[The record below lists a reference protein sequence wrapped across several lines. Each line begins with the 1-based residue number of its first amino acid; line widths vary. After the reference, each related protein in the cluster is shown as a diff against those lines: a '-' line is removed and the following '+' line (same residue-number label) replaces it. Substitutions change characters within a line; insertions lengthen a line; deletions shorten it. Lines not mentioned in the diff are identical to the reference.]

1 MRLEINRKTD
11 LAIRTMNDLAQ
22 AGAKVKGADLAVSA
36 GTSNAFLAQVMMP
49 LVRNGWVASEPG
61 RNGGYELI
69 ADTNDVSV
77 LDVIE
82 AVEGPTDTDECVL
95 RRGTCS
101 LAEQCAAHA
110 AWSTARAALLETLAS
125 TPLAK
130 IGEPAA

>member
-11 LAIRTMNDLAQ
+11 LAIRVMTELAA
-22 AGAKVKGADLAVSA
+22 AGVKVKGARLAATA
-36 GTSNAFLAQVMMP
+36 GTTTAFLAQVMTP
-49 LVRNGWVASEPG
+49 LVRNEWVHSEPG

-69 ADTNDVSV
+69 VDTEDVSV

-101 LAEQCAAHA
+101 LTEQCAAHA
-110 AWSTARAALLETLAS
+110 AWSTARAALLSTLAT
-125 TPLAK
+125 TPLAR
-130 IGEPAA
+130 IEETVA